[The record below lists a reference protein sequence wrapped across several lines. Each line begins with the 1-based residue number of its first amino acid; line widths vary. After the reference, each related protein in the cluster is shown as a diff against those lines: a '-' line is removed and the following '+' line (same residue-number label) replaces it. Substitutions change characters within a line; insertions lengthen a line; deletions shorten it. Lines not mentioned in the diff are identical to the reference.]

1 MNNENDIFASFTFGK
16 DIHQTYSPKDNIR
29 QKISENNLV
38 NNNISKLNPLLKKRN
53 TKKKNINTDIIDNS
67 KYFQN
72 YSAQNY
78 NIIEGSLNELTFGA
92 NKNIVTNP
100 KESNNLNTFIKG
112 EKNNYSIL
120 KNPEGMNDS
129 YIFVIIYAIHH
140 MKLFRQYI
148 INNLNK
154 QMQSNRNI
162 SLLYNLREILFQ
174 FNKNRFI
181 NISNFVSILS
191 DLFQTHRKFLLDQP
205 DDPSD
210 LLFVLI
216 NSIHSYSLKF
226 PLNEV
231 SDENCLEKCFSHKF
245 IWLDLSRID
254 KCKCNGSTKR
264 LFSNHNYITDI
275 PVNKIFNLIKIKNN
289 ISLYDTNKKLFEY
302 YTNLVSR
309 IKTNC
314 PINGLRCPINK
325 TFHKLHLS
333 NSPSYLIFNLEQNFN
348 EYNSNYAFSDLN
360 ILKNFVLI
368 PNKFDIWNLFELNSK
383 KNKNNFDLIGFV
395 LFRITKVYSCAFKN
409 KKGLFVYYDYNWKN
423 NIYKEK
429 CDMNTINKDIIE
441 FVSYFDLVFFC
452 IKNGLVPVML
462 FYQGS
467 FLTKKNKNNNM
478 NNYDDF
484 LSKEQIDLLEKYC
497 INTDYLNNI
506 LQNNIRKKDNLL
518 ISKNPKN
525 VNSNSN
531 KKNDLIQNKNNQ
543 IINEYSCPNCDYKN
557 KITDKICIKCFN
569 NNKDYLS
576 KKIIS
581 SKNIQNNLLI
591 KKEIQSKK
599 LSQIF
604 GNKLKPFRLLNT
616 KFQKSQDNIKI
627 NRDNINN
634 KLNNRKKFSISPD
647 IKHLEA
653 NKFLEKY
660 NIETYHEKG
669 SNNLLKGFI
678 SFLKM
683 NNSHKNIEKNI
694 FLNKTELNDNNIFNL
709 NKNDIIKSIHK
720 SPKIKKTKLIHK
732 NLNNYNM
739 QKHKK
744 VKSSNE
750 KFDFFST
757 DNSKNKIYTDINYRS
772 HYKNSKTFNLSRT
785 IDDKEKKDF
794 NKINDI
800 KIKKRKNFNF
810 KKEYDKI
817 NDKLKKSNKNIPVYT
832 MHYSYNDIYLDKKEK
847 NSSEL

>member
-16 DIHQTYSPKDNIR
+16 DIHQTYSPKDNAK

-100 KESNNLNTFIKG
+100 KESNNLNTLIKG

-120 KNPEGMNDS
+120 INPEGMNDS

-289 ISLYDTNKKLFEY
+289 VFLYDTNKKLFEY

-452 IKNGLVPVML
+452 IKNGLIPVML

-467 FLTKKNKNNNM
+467 FLTEKNKNNNM
-478 NNYDDF
+478 NNNDDF
-484 LSKEQIDLLEKYC
+484 LSKEQIDLLEKCC

-531 KKNDLIQNKNNQ
+531 KKNDLIQIKNIQ

-576 KKIIS
+576 KKIIIT
-581 SKNIQNNLLI
+581 KNNQNNLLI

-604 GNKLKPFRLLNT
+604 DNKLKPFRLLNT

-732 NLNNYNM
+732 NVNNYNM

-817 NDKLKKSNKNIPVYT
+817 NDKLKKSNKNIPVNT
-832 MHYSYNDIYLDKKEK
+832 MHYSYNDIYLKKKKK

>member
-100 KESNNLNTFIKG
+100 KESNNLNTLIKG

-120 KNPEGMNDS
+120 INPEGMNDS

-289 ISLYDTNKKLFEY
+289 VFLYDTNKKLFEY

-452 IKNGLVPVML
+452 IKNGLIPVML

-467 FLTKKNKNNNM
+467 FLTEKNKNNNM
-478 NNYDDF
+478 NNNDDF

-531 KKNDLIQNKNNQ
+531 KKNDLIQIKNIQ

-576 KKIIS
+576 KKIIIT
-581 SKNIQNNLLI
+581 KNNQNNLLI

-604 GNKLKPFRLLNT
+604 DNKLKPFRLLNT

-732 NLNNYNM
+732 NVNNYNM